1 MQRTTIRMLLRLDA
15 LNKFVLILISKNQIN
30 VNLLALLG
38 CDKFSSIFISESLG
52 DLDMEI
58 LKFLQ
63 SFNTVGTYLT
73 IASTVLVGLIIY
85 FYVINPA

>member
-1 MQRTTIRMLLRLDA
+1 
-15 LNKFVLILISKNQIN
+15 
-30 VNLLALLG
+30 LALLG
-38 CDKFSSIFISESLG
+38 CGKFSSIYISESLG

>member
-1 MQRTTIRMLLRLDA
+1 MLLRLDA

>member
-1 MQRTTIRMLLRLDA
+1 MQ
-15 LNKFVLILISKNQIN
+15 
-30 VNLLALLG
+30 
-38 CDKFSSIFISESLG
+38 
-52 DLDMEI
+52 I

-73 IASTVLVGLIIY
+73 LASILLVVMIIF